1 MAKKGKSKKAK
12 ATSKKAGASYQ
23 WQIMK
28 LIGLEDEE
36 IKKFSDASHWLE
48 HFPPLAKQ
56 DLTKM
61 GLKVDWRR
69 SFITTDKNPFYDSFV
84 RWQFKTLKV
93 DLYILCLMFLKLK
106 ELILNTNFKLE
117 QCKFLKTQN
126 YSLSA

>member
-1 MAKKGKSKKAK
+1 MNNQTEMLKKGKSKKAK

-28 LIGLEDEE
+28 LLGLEDEE
-36 IKKFSDASHWLE
+36 IKKFSDASYWLE
-48 HFPPLAKQ
+48 YFPPLAKH

-69 SFITTDKNPFYDSFV
+69 SFITTDTNPFYDSFV

-93 DLYILCLMFLKLK
+93 
-106 ELILNTNFKLE
+106 
-117 QCKFLKTQN
+117 
-126 YSLSA
+126 